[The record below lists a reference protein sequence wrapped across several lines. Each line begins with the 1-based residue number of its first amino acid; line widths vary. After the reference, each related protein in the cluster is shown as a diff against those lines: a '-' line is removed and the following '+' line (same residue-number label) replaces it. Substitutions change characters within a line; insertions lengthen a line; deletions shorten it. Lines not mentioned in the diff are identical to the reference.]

1 MTKGVGEALMRW
13 TETLRW
19 AEDDRS
25 NDGWKVLQWIAKR
38 CVAAAMLL
46 VVLCALIDFRRFRA
60 DNTLHTR

>member
-38 CVAAAMLL
+38 CVAARMLL
-46 VVLCALIDFRRFRA
+46 VVLCAL
-60 DNTLHTR
+60 